1 MFVGSATRL
10 DAIDNVQT
18 LLSDFQRGQHDGG
31 ASLTDTAGGEIAAA
45 RWGRLSRDGFL
56 AVTSLPYAAEG
67 ICLAASH
74 RYLYAAGG
82 WNGSSVVTA
91 VYRAAVGLNGSLGAW
106 QACTSLPAGRAYAGV
121 AVANEHLFV
130 VGGWDGAGARSEVY
144 SAPIAANGSLG
155 SWQAVAALPAAARGL
170 SLTAAEGYLFA
181 VGGQLASGAYTA
193 AVYAAAVTGG
203 GSLQPWSSVGVLP
216 EALAFHAAVRAGSH
230 LYIAGGL
237 NALGLRTGVYSTQLS
252 PGGIGAWA
260 LCGAL
265 TTPVCGAAGVGAGG
279 HLLVLG
285 GAASSGPTAA
295 VAAAALAPG
304 GDMGA
309 FCASPA
315 DTDVLPKSLRY
326 CGGARSGEYVYVAG
340 GYSSTGG
347 LSSAVYCCAI
357 GDSAIGPIGQITSLL
372 EANGCPAAAATSTHV
387 YALGGRTNVG
397 YTTAVRYAVIGQDG
411 TLGAWTNATALP
423 AARAYACAAA
433 TETRL
438 YFVGGEDAG
447 GPSAAVY
454 RAAINPDGSIGAWS
468 AASSLPQA
476 RSKAALIRTGDYL
489 ILSGGNNG
497 VAPVFEVYYAHINAD
512 GSLGAWTATT
522 SLPVTLRLHAMT
534 AIGGYAY
541 VLGGDA
547 GRGGIRDDV
556 YQAQI
561 NANGTVG
568 AWTATTPLPATMSEH
583 AAVASDGVVV
593 VLGGLSGTTYRSQV
607 HCASVGVGGALG
619 EWTTPATL
627 PIAVAN
633 QGTALSGG
641 YLFTTGGTNAGGRRA
656 ECYSAAKPGPNQMSR
671 YVGRFPF
678 ASQVHLGSINWSG
691 DGFLRYRFGPYS
703 TGIYGAWSD
712 YLASGPVTL
721 EADAGYL
728 EYEIA
733 MGTWQGDVQQV
744 SDVTLTS
751 FPVAPSISSPSNGS
765 VTNNPACTV
774 AGTAPVGSTVT
785 IYDNG
790 ALAGTGSASDGTFS
804 IPITLVEGGNV
815 LTGTATTGEGTSP
828 FSNQVTVTLDTS
840 PPTCGL
846 TSPAVGAQLRGTV
859 TVAATA
865 SDNRG
870 VTKVEF
876 FVDSELRQVDFT
888 APYEWL
894 WDTTGDSDGGHNVK
908 AVAYD
913 EATNSTEDSRA
924 VTLDNTPPQVAST
937 DPTSGETGVPLDA
950 NVVAIFSEAIGPA
963 TINDTTFLLRDQA
976 ETPVAGMVSYNPAT
990 TTATFDPTA
999 SFEQGRSYT
1008 ATLKSGSGNIADLT
1022 GNPLAADCVWT
1033 FTAADIT
1040 PPAATITHPGDG
1052 ARVRGVVGITAD
1064 ASDNVGVAR
1073 VEFYVNDTLES
1084 TDTSSPYQHD
1094 WDTVGLLETTYTL
1107 KAIAWDAGGNSAED
1121 TVSVTVDNTAPQV
1134 TSTDPVDGASSVP
1147 LDANVVAVFSEAID
1161 PASINAA
1168 TFLLKDQAETPVAG
1182 TVSYNPATTTATFDP
1197 TASFEQGR
1205 SYTATLKGGSG
1216 NIADP
1221 TGNPLAADY
1230 VWTFTAADITPPAVT
1245 ITHPGDGARV
1255 RGVVGITAD
1264 GSDNV
1269 GVARVE
1275 FYVNDTLEST
1285 DTSAPYQHDWDTVG
1299 LLETTYILKAIAW
1312 DAGGNSAEDTVSVIV
1327 DNTAPQV
1334 ASTDPADGAS
1344 SVSLDAN
1351 VLAVFS
1357 EAMDPATITDATFLL
1372 QDDHG
1377 TTVAG
1382 AVSYDPDT
1390 KTATFDPNDNLVRGC
1405 AYTATLKGGIGNV
1418 ADPAGNPLAAD
1429 YVWTFSAGD
1438 VTPPSVSV
1446 THPAAGAV
1454 VRGVVGISAAAS
1466 DNVGVTRVE
1475 FYVNDTLESTDT
1487 AAPYQYDW
1495 NTGGLPET
1503 AYTLKAVAWDAAGN
1517 SAEDSVTVTVDNT
1530 APQVTSTDPA
1540 NNQTGVRLDA
1550 NVSAVFS
1557 EAMDPPTISGATF
1570 LLQDQHGT
1578 PVAGALSYNPA
1589 TRTATF
1595 DPNAGFAQGVSYT
1608 ATLKGGSGNIADI
1621 AGNPLASDY
1630 AWSFTA
1636 GDSMPPTVAITYP
1649 APGAILSWVVG
1660 VTADASDNIG
1670 VTKVEFCV
1678 NNMLAFTDT
1687 APPYQYDWNTVALP
1701 DGPYTLK
1708 AVAWD
1713 AGGNTAEDSVT
1724 VTVDNTSFDDVPWD
1738 YWSRRYIEAIKREGV
1753 TGGCSGVP
1761 PLYCPSNPVRRDQ
1774 MAVFLVRAMG
1784 LSPINPE
1791 TPTFSDVPKTYWAYQ
1806 YIETLVAAGVT
1817 SGCASNPMRYCPA
1830 NQVARSAMAVF
1841 LVRAA
1846 GLTLIDPA
1854 TPTFADVPRSYW
1866 AYKYIETLVAAGVTS
1881 GCAANPPRYCPDNY
1895 VRRDQMAVF
1904 LCRGF
1909 GIPY

>member
-1 MFVGSATRL
+1 MRVAVCRPRRHTLLWATVLSIAALFAGSATRL

-18 LLSDFQRGQHDGG
+18 LLADFQRGQHDGG
-31 ASLTDTAGGEIAAA
+31 TSLTNTAGGEIGVA

-56 AVTSLPYAAEG
+56 GVTSLPYAAEG

-74 RYLYAAGG
+74 GYLYAAGG
-82 WNGSSVVTA
+82 WNGSSAVTA
-91 VYRAAVGLNGSLGAW
+91 VYRAAVGLDGSLGAW

-130 VGGWDGAGARSEVY
+130 AGGWDGAAACSEVY

-170 SLTAAEGYLFA
+170 SLTAAEGYLFSI
-181 VGGQLASGAYTA
+181 GGQLASGAYTA
-193 AVYAAAVTGG
+193 AVYAAAMTGG
-203 GSLQPWSSVGVLP
+203 GSLQPWSNAGVLP

-285 GAASSGPTAA
+285 GATSSGPTAA

-372 EANGCPAAAATSTHV
+372 EANGCPATAATSTHV

-568 AWTATTPLPATMSEH
+568 AWTAITPLPATMSGH

-633 QGTALSGG
+633 QGAALSGG

-671 YVGRFPF
+671 HVGRFPF

-691 DGFLRYRFGPYS
+691 DAFLRYRFGPYS

-712 YLASGPVTL
+712 YLASGPITL

-790 ALAGTGSASDGTFS
+790 APAGTGSASDGTFS

-815 LTGTATTGEGTSP
+815 LSGTATTGEGTSP
-828 FSNQVTVTLDTS
+828 FSSQVTVTLDTS

-846 TSPAVGAQLRGTV
+846 TSPADGAQLRGTV

-894 WDTTGDSDGGHNVK
+894 WDTTGDSDGAHNVK

-913 EATNSTEDSRA
+913 EATNSAEDSRGVA
-924 VTLDNTPPQVAST
+924 LDNTPPQVAST
-937 DPTSGETGVPLDA
+937 DPTSGEP
-950 NVVAIFSEAIGPA
+950 
-963 TINDTTFLLRDQA
+963 
-976 ETPVAGMVSYNPAT
+976 
-990 TTATFDPTA
+990 
-999 SFEQGRSYT
+999 
-1008 ATLKSGSGNIADLT
+1008 
-1022 GNPLAADCVWT
+1022 
-1033 FTAADIT
+1033 
-1040 PPAATITHPGDG
+1040 
-1052 ARVRGVVGITAD
+1052 
-1064 ASDNVGVAR
+1064 GVA
-1073 VEFYVNDTLES
+1073 
-1084 TDTSSPYQHD
+1084 
-1094 WDTVGLLETTYTL
+1094 
-1107 KAIAWDAGGNSAED
+1107 
-1121 TVSVTVDNTAPQV
+1121 
-1134 TSTDPVDGASSVP
+1134 
-1147 LDANVVAVFSEAID
+1147 LDANVVAVFSEAMD
-1161 PASINAA
+1161 PATINDT

-1182 TVSYNPATTTATFDP
+1182 TVSYNPGTTTATFDP

-1264 GSDNV
+1264 ASDNV

-1275 FYVNDTLEST
+1275 FYVNDVLECT
-1285 DTSAPYQHDWDTVG
+1285 DAAAPYEYDWNTG
-1299 LLETTYILKAIAW
+1299 SPPETAYTLKAVAW
-1312 DAGGNSAEDTVSVIV
+1312 DAAGNSAEDTVSVTV

-1334 ASTDPADGAS
+1334 VSTDPADGAD
-1344 SVSLDAN
+1344 SVPPDAN
-1351 VLAVFS
+1351 VVAMFS
-1357 EAMDPATITDATFLL
+1357 EAMDPTTISDATFLL
-1372 QDDHG
+1372 EDEHG
-1377 TTVAG
+1377 TPVAG
-1382 AVSYDPDT
+1382 AVSYDADT
-1390 KTATFDPNDNLVRGC
+1390 KTATFDPNDDLVRGY
-1405 AYTATLKGGIGNV
+1405 AYTARLRGGSGNA
-1418 ADPAGNPLAAD
+1418 ADVAGNPLAAD
-1429 YVWTFSAGD
+1429 HVWIFGAGD
-1438 VTPPSVSV
+1438 ITPPSVSI
-1446 THPAAGAV
+1446 TYPAAGAV

-1475 FYVNDTLESTDT
+1475 FYVNDVLKSTDPT
-1487 AAPYQYDW
+1487 APYEYDW
-1495 NTGGLPET
+1495 NTGGLSET

-1517 SAEDSVTVTVDNT
+1517 SAENSVTVTVDNT

-1540 NNQTGVRLDA
+1540 NNQTGVPVDA

-1557 EAMDPPTISGATF
+1557 EAIDPATVGGASF

-1578 PVAGALSYNPA
+1578 PLAGAVSYNP
-1589 TRTATF
+1589 TTTTATF
-1595 DPNAGFAQGVSYT
+1595 DPDAGFAQGVSYT
-1608 ATLKGGSGNIADI
+1608 AILKGGTGGIADT
-1621 AGNPLASDY
+1621 AGNPLAADY
-1630 AWSFTA
+1630 AWSFTV
-1636 GDSMPPTVAITYP
+1636 GDNVPPTVAITYP
-1649 APGAILSWVVG
+1649 IPGATLSWIVG
-1660 VTADASDNIG
+1660 VTVDASDNIG
-1670 VTKVEFCV
+1670 VTKVEFYV
-1678 NNMLAFTDT
+1678 NNTLAFTDT
-1687 APPYQYDWNTVALP
+1687 APPYQYDWNTAALP

-1713 AGGNTAEDSVT
+1713 AGGNTAEDSVA

-1774 MAVFLVRAMG
+1774 MAVFLVLSVYRDASGGGRDLRLREQPDPVLPRKPGRPLGDGGVPRACG
-1784 LSPINPE
+1784 GTN
-1791 TPTFSDVPKTYWAYQ
+1791 AH
-1806 YIETLVAAGVT
+1806 
-1817 SGCASNPMRYCPA
+1817 
-1830 NQVARSAMAVF
+1830 RS
-1841 LVRAA
+1841 RN
-1846 GLTLIDPA
+1846 
-1854 TPTFADVPRSYW
+1854 ADVRRRAQIP
-1866 AYKYIETLVAAGVTS
+1866 LGV
-1881 GCAANPPRYCPDNY
+1881 
-1895 VRRDQMAVF
+1895 
-1904 LCRGF
+1904 
-1909 GIPY
+1909 